1 MYQCYYTAML
11 FNLPRLAAFALLLSP
26 AFVFCLDTV
35 QFANLLK
42 TKISPGAN
50 VYFPSDSNY
59 SSEVTLR
66 SSTFDQPT
74 YYATVQPAI
83 ASDVQTI
90 VSIIPVQVKGANSSY
105 VLVG

>member
-1 MYQCYYTAML
+1 ML
-11 FNLPRLAAFALLLSP
+11 FNLPRIAALAVFLSP
-26 AFVFCLDTV
+26 AFVSCLDTV

-42 TKISPGAN
+42 TKLSPGAK
-50 VYFPSDSNY
+50 VYFPADTNY

-90 VSIIPVQVKGANSSY
+90 VSSINLRK
-105 VLVG
+105 